1 MVACCRGRGDLVGF
15 WPHRLA
21 GRATQHQAGRG
32 RTGCHPSDGPGCVAG
47 SRHVERV
54 ASTGT
59 SGTDAGVATVQERIG
74 VPEEAPLRLDAVP
87 LRPGQVRLV
96 RRESLVEKVLE
107 VVRRIGR

>member
-1 MVACCRGRGDLVGF
+1 LLDERRSIKPGE
-15 WPHRLA
+15 A
-21 GRATQHQAGRG
+21 GRVAIRPMDPAAWRG
-32 RTGCHPSDGPGCVAG
+32 VGTSNVLHLR
-47 SRHVERV
+47 ERV
-54 ASTGT
+54 GQTL
-59 SGTDAGVATVQERIG
+59 GVATVQERIG